1 MDQKNHSIRPRIS
14 VIVPVHN
21 ADEFIAKCLTSLT
34 NQTFTDIEIVCVLN
48 GSIDQSERIIKDFQN
63 IDSRIICVNSNKV
76 GVSAA
81 RNMGIEIAKGD
92 YIAFVD
98 ADDWVD
104 VTCYEL
110 VNEKLQQYD
119 VDCLIFGFWNVFSSE
134 INRNTS
140 FDKCMKKV
148 GERPFNFSDVSEDLL
163 SSSAVCWNKII
174 RRDFLLSNQIA
185 FSENLKTAED
195 TAFCVELYA
204 KCSRLVFLDKELY
217 FYQIRQ
223 SGNSVT
229 TNVPLEEIAKSCE
242 FCLTRLHRNVD
253 SNLIINK
260 FLSTLIYVYYSRLG
274 CPNDKQAVQAIEE
287 LYKNLTIR
295 WRLRSSTARKAFRI
309 IWKFKLKSLGKLLF
323 SSKKTEK
330 YKYYVVLGVELNF
343 QRFSYWKQFRKVN
356 AIQAGYKRLLKEL
369 KERDEKF
376 FRVGFVVSEI
386 QKWKCQSLFE
396 LMEEDSCFEPMVI
409 VVPLKEKNPEVCKNK
424 ILETQ
429 NYFVSK
435 GLKTVVAWDFES
447 QEALP
452 LDQYNLDLVF
462 YQQPWDIH
470 KNHSIEKVSKKSLT
484 YYVPYYVP
492 NYGNLDFDCMIFH
505 HLLFR
510 YYVFNST
517 WKNLY
522 LEKMKG
528 HEANLCPVGHP
539 MLDYYL
545 ENPKVEDK
553 LYVIYAPHFSIQQNS
568 IGYGTFDWSGKVI
581 LDFALTHPEL
591 NWIFKPHPK
600 LKRVLVEEHLMT
612 ENEVEEYWNNWRKVG
627 TVYEG
632 GEYLPYFNDSKC
644 LITDCGSFLVEYFY
658 TGNPVIHLVSN
669 RAEPPVPALK
679 EIIDNYYRIESK
691 ESLIS
696 QMDSLILKGLDPL
709 SQQRKQKL
717 YQLGSNKQ
725 SSAEMILQDIKETLG
740 LSL

>member
-1 MDQKNHSIRPRIS
+1 MFSLLDDNNRKYLVKKICLKYRQRILIVNFLRFELKNL
-14 VIVPVHN
+14 
-21 ADEFIAKCLTSLT
+21 KMKMT
-34 NQTFTDIEIVCVLN
+34 
-48 GSIDQSERIIKDFQN
+48 
-63 IDSRIICVNSNKV
+63 
-76 GVSAA
+76 
-81 RNMGIEIAKGD
+81 
-92 YIAFVD
+92 
-98 ADDWVD
+98 
-104 VTCYEL
+104 
-110 VNEKLQQYD
+110 LQ
-119 VDCLIFGFWNVFSSE
+119 V
-134 INRNTS
+134 
-140 FDKCMKKV
+140 KKV
-148 GERPFNFSDVSEDLL
+148 EQYKLYN
-163 SSSAVCWNKII
+163 VCGIK
-174 RRDFLLSNQIA
+174 
-185 FSENLKTAED
+185 
-195 TAFCVELYA
+195 
-204 KCSRLVFLDKELY
+204 
-217 FYQIRQ
+217 
-223 SGNSVT
+223 
-229 TNVPLEEIAKSCE
+229 
-242 FCLTRLHRNVD
+242 
-253 SNLIINK
+253 
-260 FLSTLIYVYYSRLG
+260 
-274 CPNDKQAVQAIEE
+274 
-287 LYKNLTIR
+287 
-295 WRLRSSTARKAFRI
+295 FRI
-309 IWKFKLKSLGKLLF
+309 P
-323 SSKKTEK
+323 
-330 YKYYVVLGVELNF
+330 
-343 QRFSYWKQFRKVN
+343 RFSYWRQMRKSASIQDQYRVIAKKFKERKV
-356 AIQAGYKRLLKEL
+356 KH
-369 KERDEKF
+369 
-376 FRVGFVVSEI
+376 FRVGFIVSEI
-386 QKWKCQSLFE
+386 SKWKCQSLYK
-396 LMEEDSCFEPMVI
+396 LMENDKHFDPVII
-409 VVPLKEKNPEVCKNK
+409 VVPLKEKNPDICKNK
-424 ILETQ
+424 IAETR

-435 GLKTVVAWDFES
+435 GLKTVVAWNFET
-447 QEALP
+447 QEASP

-553 LYVIYAPHFSIQQNS
+553 RYVIYAPHFSIQQDS

-679 EIIDNYYRIESK
+679 EIIDNYYSIESK